1 MPHREEQTFTID
13 LHVVAEFPDDYAGD
27 EDGLVWHE
35 EFQRILK
42 PRLVAAVFQALE
54 TDPRFKAKA
63 APRGRDP
70 ERALELELTFTP
82 AVTRDRKPQPG

>member
-1 MPHREEQTFTID
+1 MHREEQTFTID
-13 LHVVAEFPDDYAGD
+13 LHVVAEFPDDYTGD
-27 EDGLVWHE
+27 EDGLAWHE

-54 TDPRFKAKA
+54 TDPRFKPKA

-70 ERALELELTFTP
+70 ERALELELKFTP
-82 AVTRDRKPQPG
+82 DLARKG